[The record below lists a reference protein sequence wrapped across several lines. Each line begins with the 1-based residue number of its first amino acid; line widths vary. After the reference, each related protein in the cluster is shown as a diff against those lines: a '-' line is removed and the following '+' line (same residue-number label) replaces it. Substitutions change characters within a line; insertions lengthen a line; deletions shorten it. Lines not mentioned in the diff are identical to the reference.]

1 MSEKTT
7 VNPISLE
14 LFRSALTAIAEE
26 MGVVLTRSSY
36 SPNVKERRDF
46 SCALC
51 GLRGRLGAQAAHIP
65 VHFGSMPD
73 SVASAL
79 DTFDHFS
86 PGDIIALNDPFLGGT
101 HLPDITLI
109 APIYVQLDSAPIR
122 PANDASFT
130 SQTFGNDAGASSAPH
145 SSERKES
152 SSFAQAGR
160 KENEQRLIGFAANR
174 AHHSDVG
181 GMSPGSMPMA
191 TEIHQEGII
200 IPPVK
205 LWEADRPNQVLLDV
219 LLRNVRTPD
228 ERRGDLAAQIAANRT
243 AIRRMQ
249 ELIDRWGLSTTE
261 EHIDALIAYAERIA
275 RATIEAIP
283 DGHYEFTDRLDN
295 DGVSDEPVPI
305 AAMVTVQGD
314 TITVDFTGS
323 GQQTRGNVNAV
334 AAVAKSATYYVV
346 RCLMPEDA
354 TMNHGTFAP
363 VTVIAPEGTVVNA
376 RPPAAVAQGN
386 VETSQRIT
394 DVVFGALATALPDIV
409 PAASQ
414 GTMNNITAGGIDPR
428 TGQPF
433 AYYETMGG
441 GMGASPERNGL
452 SGAHVHMSNT
462 LNTPIEAFE
471 YAYPMRITA
480 YRLREHS
487 GGNGQWCGGNGLVRE
502 ITFEVPPEVT
512 LLTERRSTS
521 PYGLQGGE
529 PGMRGEN
536 RLQHE
541 GQENVLPGKVHF
553 QATPGD
559 KLTILSPGGGGWG
572 KPDEENEAGR

>member
-1 MSEKTT
+1 MSEKNA

-36 SPNVKERRDF
+36 SPNIKERRDF
-46 SCALC
+46 SCALFD
-51 GLRGRLGAQAAHIP
+51 LRGRLVAQAAHIP
-65 VHFGSMPD
+65 VHLGSMPD
-73 SVASAL
+73 SVAAAL
-79 DTFDHFS
+79 KAFEHFA
-86 PGDIIALNDPFLGGT
+86 PGDVIAVNDPFLGGT

-109 APIYVQLDSAPIR
+109 VPIHVQIE
-122 PANDASFT
+122 
-130 SQTFGNDAGASSAPH
+130 G
-145 SSERKES
+145 
-152 SSFAQAGR
+152 
-160 KENEQRLIGFAANR
+160 EQRHIGFAANR

-191 TEIHQEGII
+191 TEIYQEGII
-200 IPPVK
+200 IPPLK
-205 LWEADRPNQVLLDV
+205 LWEGERPNQVV
-219 LLRNVRTPD
+219 LNLILRNIRTPD

-249 ELIDRWGLSTTE
+249 ELINRWGLASTE
-261 EHIDALIAYAERIA
+261 EHIDALLAYAERIA
-275 RATIEAIP
+275 RATIQSIP
-283 DGHYEFTDRLDN
+283 DGRYTFTDYLDN
-295 DGVSDEPVPI
+295 DGFSDEPVPI
-305 AAMVTVQGD
+305 TATVTVQGD
-314 TITVDFTGS
+314 GLTVDFTGS
-323 GQQTRGNVNAV
+323 AGQTRGNVNAV

-354 TMNHGTFAP
+354 PMNSGTFTP

-394 DVVFGALATALPDIV
+394 DVVFGALANALPDVV

-414 GTMNNITAGGIDPR
+414 GTMNNITAGGTDPR

-441 GMGASPERNGL
+441 GMGARPGLDGL
-452 SGAHVHMSNT
+452 SGVHTHMSNT
-462 LNTPIEAFE
+462 LNTPVEAFE

-480 YRLREHS
+480 YRLRDSS
-487 GGNGQWCGGNGLVRE
+487 GGEGAFRGGDGLERE
-502 ITFEVPPEVT
+502 ITFEVPTEVT
-512 LLTERRSTS
+512 LLTERRSTA

-529 PGMRGEN
+529 AGKQGEN

-541 GQENVLPGKVHF
+541 GQERILPGKVHF
-553 QATPGD
+553 QAAPGD
-559 KLTILSPGGGGWG
+559 RLAVRSPGGGGWG
-572 KPDEENEAGR
+572 KANKKE

>member
-1 MSEKTT
+1 MSDKTT

-36 SPNVKERRDF
+36 SPNIKERRDF
-46 SCALC
+46 SCALFD
-51 GLRGRLGAQAAHIP
+51 LEGRLVAQAAHIP
-65 VHFGSMPD
+65 VHLGSMPD

-109 APIYVQLDSAPIR
+109 APVYVQVD
-122 PANDASFT
+122 D
-130 SQTFGNDAGASSAPH
+130 
-145 SSERKES
+145 
-152 SSFAQAGR
+152 
-160 KENEQRLIGFAANR
+160 EQRLIGFAANR

-305 AAMVTVQGD
+305 AAIVTVQGD

-323 GQQTRGNVNAV
+323 AQQTRGNVNAV

-354 TMNHGTFAP
+354 PMNHGTFAP
-363 VTVIAPEGTVVNA
+363 VTDRKSTRLNSSHRTISY
-376 RPPAAVAQGN
+376 AVFCLKKKKTIIYSYQF
-386 VETSQRIT
+386 SQKNKQIK
-394 DVVFGALATALPDIV
+394 I
-409 PAASQ
+409 
-414 GTMNNITAGGIDPR
+414 
-428 TGQPF
+428 
-433 AYYETMGG
+433 
-441 GMGASPERNGL
+441 
-452 SGAHVHMSNT
+452 
-462 LNTPIEAFE
+462 
-471 YAYPMRITA
+471 
-480 YRLREHS
+480 
-487 GGNGQWCGGNGLVRE
+487 
-502 ITFEVPPEVT
+502 
-512 LLTERRSTS
+512 
-521 PYGLQGGE
+521 
-529 PGMRGEN
+529 
-536 RLQHE
+536 
-541 GQENVLPGKVHF
+541 K
-553 QATPGD
+553 
-559 KLTILSPGGGGWG
+559 
-572 KPDEENEAGR
+572 

>member
-1 MSEKTT
+1 MSEKTSVNP

-36 SPNVKERRDF
+36 SPNIKERRDF
-46 SCALC
+46 SCALFD
-51 GLRGRLGAQAAHIP
+51 LDGRLVAQAAHIP
-65 VHFGSMPD
+65 VHLGSMPD

-109 APIYVQLDSAPIR
+109 APVYVQVD
-122 PANDASFT
+122 
-130 SQTFGNDAGASSAPH
+130 G
-145 SSERKES
+145 
-152 SSFAQAGR
+152 
-160 KENEQRLIGFAANR
+160 EQRLIGFAANR

-323 GQQTRGNVNAV
+323 AQQTRGNVNAV

-354 TMNHGTFAP
+354 PMNHGTFAP

-376 RPPAAVAQGN
+376 RQPAAVAQGN

-441 GMGASPERNGL
+441 GMGARPELDGL
-452 SGAHVHMSNT
+452 SGVHTHMSNT
-462 LNTPIEAFE
+462 LNTPVEAFE
-471 YAYPMRITA
+471 YAYPMRVNA
-480 YRLREHS
+480 YRLRDHS
-487 GGNGQWCGGNGLVRE
+487 GGHGAARGGDGLVRE
-502 ITFEVPPEVT
+502 FTFEVPTEVT